1 MAFLKTTCPVVTVE
15 YIATTVSIYKGCRIM
30 PLAPGKHPLLL
41 VEARVQRHMG
51 TMQGLPTA
59 GTVSHC
65 RCGFLF
71 EPDIDEYNEQRSSKT
86 NATQL

>member
-1 MAFLKTTCPVVTVE
+1 M
-15 YIATTVSIYKGCRIM
+15 S
-30 PLAPGKHPLLL
+30 LAPGKHPLLL

-51 TMQGLPTA
+51 TMQGLLTA

-86 NATQL
+86 NATQLWLLPLSAHTQQKLNTYIEYYKIK